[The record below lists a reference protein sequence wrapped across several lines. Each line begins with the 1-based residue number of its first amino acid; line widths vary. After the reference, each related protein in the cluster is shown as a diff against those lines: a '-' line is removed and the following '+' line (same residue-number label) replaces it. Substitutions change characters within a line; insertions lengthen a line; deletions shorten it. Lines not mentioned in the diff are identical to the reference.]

1 MEVGP
6 YLFNFSRTIAELT
19 INFFDTESFPTTGFL
34 QVNGV
39 SLSNPVYVAKGK
51 NDNIVSQT
59 FTNVDSLI
67 IQLGKDSVWETGD
80 GVSFRV
86 RGQPVPESAS
96 LVALAAI
103 AVGFAIKKTP
113 ENGCIR
119 IRPVEVSHATW

>member
-1 MEVGP
+1 M
-6 YLFNFSRTIAELT
+6 
-19 INFFDTESFPTTGFL
+19 
-34 QVNGV
+34 
-39 SLSNPVYVAKGK
+39 YVAKGK

-119 IRPVEVSHATW
+119 IRPVEFSHATW